1 MKKIL
6 LMSLI
11 LSMLVLAGCRANRP
25 EQQPSQNQ
33 TENGSAMQDDQS
45 QNDPMQDGQND
56 QPMQN
61 EELTAETA
69 QLRALS
75 HAGLKAEEVTRLR
88 SEYDR
93 EDKVYEVEFDF
104 DGWEYEYKIH
114 AISGEVFSATQKRI
128 GA

>member
-1 MKKIL
+1 MKKIWLTML
-6 LMSLI
+6 L

-25 EQQPSQNQ
+25 EQDHSQNQ
-33 TENGSAMQDDQS
+33 VENGNEMQGDQQ
-45 QNDPMQDGQND
+45 QNDSMQNGQND
-56 QPMQN
+56 QPAQN

-75 HAGLKAEEVTRLR
+75 HAGLKAEEVTGMR

-93 EDKVYEVEFDF
+93 DDGAYEVEFDY
-104 DGWEYEYKIH
+104 DGWAYEYKIH
-114 AISGEVFSATQKRI
+114 AISGAVLSSTQKRI

>member
-25 EQQPSQNQ
+25 AQQPSQNQ
-33 TENGSAMQDDQS
+33 TENGSA
-45 QNDPMQDGQND
+45 MQDGQND